1 MPKVYCIDERG
12 VIEEP
17 YQTPENIAR
26 KKGFIVKVQELYKW
40 KNVPVAKV
48 LFYDCQKF
56 AQKFG
61 TGTADTKTMES
72 FFSVTWLHMVE
83 RVVADQQVKYS
94 IFIEHSVLCKLI
106 LLLHVCKFLSWNFR
120 HAN

>member
-1 MPKVYCIDERG
+1 MPKIYCIDERG

-26 KKGFIVKVQELYKW
+26 KKGFVVKVQELYKW
-40 KNVPVAKV
+40 KNVPIAKV

-61 TGTADTKTMES
+61 PDTADTKTMES
-72 FFSVTWLHMVE
+72 FFSVTWFHVVE
-83 RVVADQQVKYS
+83 RVLADQQVKYFIS
-94 IFIEHSVLCKLI
+94 IKHSVLCKYTI
-106 LLLHVCKFLSWNFR
+106 LLMISS
-120 HAN
+120 